1 MSRDTETPAAVR
13 EFPHGGRPAN
23 GPFGCEIGEPYTS
36 AMTTTNGVVLVIDDD
51 PDIRSALRDVLGDNG
66 FLVTEAGTGERA
78 RQLLAQHDPDV
89 ILLDL
94 NLPDVS
100 GLDVLIELTRTRST
114 PVIVLSGRTGEADRV
129 VGLDLGADDYITK
142 PFSARELVAR
152 VKAAIRRRRRI
163 DDGSVLD
170 FEDLVID
177 EHTHDVT
184 VDGRLVELTAKEF
197 ELLSFLAHS
206 PRYVYSRSQLLE
218 HVWGSADR
226 WQDDNTV
233 AEHVHRIRRKLDP
246 DDRSRWIQTVRGVGY
261 RFAPSG

>member
-1 MSRDTETPAAVR
+1 VTAATR
-13 EFPHGGRPAN
+13 GYPRGGRRVRRALSAVE
-23 GPFGCEIGEPYTS
+23 GAPYTS
-36 AMTTTNGVVLVIDDD
+36 SMTTTSGVVLVVDDD
-51 PDIRSALRDVLGDNG
+51 PDIRAALRDVLGDNG
-66 FLVTEAGTGERA
+66 FLVTEAGTGARA
-78 RQLLAQHDPDV
+78 KQLLAQHEPDL

-100 GLDVLIELTRTRST
+100 GLDVLVELTRTRPT
-114 PVIVLSGRTGEADRV
+114 PVIVLSGRTGETDRV

-152 VKAAIRRRRRI
+152 VNAAMRRHRGQI
-163 DDGSVLD
+163 DAGSVLMFD
-170 FEDLVID
+170 DLVID

-197 ELLSFLAHS
+197 DLLAFLADS
-206 PRYVYSRSQLLE
+206 PRHVYSRAQLLE
-218 HVWGSADR
+218 HVWGAADP

-246 DDRSRWIQTVRGVGY
+246 ADRSRWIQTIRGVGY
-261 RFAPSG
+261 RFAPAG